1 MTTSNFQPSYP
12 PVDDAINLIR
22 SVDTDQLLRNVKR
35 AGGVATDCL
44 VWAAALIV
52 LALQHGRKLLPH
64 LASFLRAVADHIDP
78 DSAPLT
84 QPMTARDIPDTL
96 EYFQARSVDRM
107 KPPVVDTPTD
117 AELAIDADLVD
128 LPKTQLM
135 AIYGTKSRRMT
146 KEQLIHK
153 ITERRLITL
162 EQGA

>member
-84 QPMTARDIPDTL
+84 EPMTARDIPDTL
-96 EYFQARSVDRM
+96 EFFMAREIDRM
-107 KPPVVDTPTD
+107 QVPAPAIPTD
-117 AELAIDADLVD
+117 LSIDEDLAAMS
-128 LPKTQLM
+128 KAQLM
-135 AIYGTKSRRMT
+135 AEYGTKSRRMT
-146 KEQLIHK
+146 KEQLQFK
-153 ITERRLITL
+153 IMQVRALCQET
-162 EQGA
+162 A